1 MDAWLIFQ
9 SSIINDINVE
19 SQPDEVTII
28 GNYNNPLNTLVER
41 IIGLNG
47 KINIQVQENTGINA
61 LEQSQWN

>member
-9 SSIINDINVE
+9 SSVINDINVE

-47 KINIQVQENTGINA
+47 KINIQVQ
-61 LEQSQWN
+61 